1 VRSFFNSKNRKRR
14 KKMKVLIGT
23 KNPGKIE
30 GAKRALENYYK
41 DVEIVGVKAESN
53 VSEQPVGLET
63 YMGALNRTNNL
74 IKYAK
79 ENNIDA
85 DLFMSVESGLTKEL
99 GFWAITNIAVIKN
112 NKGELGVGS
121 SASFPV
127 PKKYVESIKA
137 ETLGTVMDSIFNE
150 SDLRSSTGGIGLLTK
165 EVLTRIDLTKEA
177 FVMALTPFLNE
188 NWKDD
193 TADFEIE

>member
-1 VRSFFNSKNRKRR
+1 
-14 KKMKVLIGT
+14 
-23 KNPGKIE
+23 
-30 GAKRALENYYK
+30 
-41 DVEIVGVKAESN
+41 
-53 VSEQPVGLET
+53 
-63 YMGALNRTNNL
+63 MGALNRTNNL

-112 NKGELGVGS
+112 NKGELGAGS
-121 SASFPV
+121 SSSFPV
-127 PKKYVESIKA
+127 PKKYVESIKT